1 MKRIMILAAVAAAM
15 VLVACKKEKAD
26 ESVVTDEFATV
37 TQNAT
42 EVVGEAVEAVTAEAP
57 AEK

>member
-15 VLVACKKEKAD
+15 ILVACKKEKAD
-26 ESVVTDEFATV
+26 ESVVVDETATV

-42 EVVGEAVEAVTAEAP
+42 AVVGEAVEAVTTEAP

>member
-1 MKRIMILAAVAAAM
+1 MKKLMILAAVAAAM

-26 ESVVTDEFATV
+26 ESVVVDETATV

-42 EVVGEAVEAVTAEAP
+42 EVVGEAVEAVATEAP

>member
-15 VLVACKKEKAD
+15 ILVACKKEKAD
-26 ESVVTDEFATV
+26 ESVVVDETATV
-37 TQNAT
+37 VQNAT
-42 EVVGEAVEAVTAEAP
+42 EVAGAAAEAVATEAP